1 MKINKLL
8 SIFKSIYL
16 NFRIFNYKTAIKLPI
31 LVSYNTKLVG
41 LKKDSIVVDNS
52 IGFGGTR
59 IGFGGIDIVQ
69 ENRESL
75 LRIDNGGRIVFNGRA
90 QFS

>member
-52 IGFGGTR
+52 IGVGGIR

-69 ENRESL
+69 EIGNHY
-75 LRIDNGGRIVFNGRA
+75 
-90 QFS
+90 

>member
-52 IGFGGTR
+52 IGVGGIR

-69 ENRESL
+69 ENRESI
-75 LRIDNGGRIVFNGRA
+75 IDNGGRIVFNGRA

>member
-52 IGFGGTR
+52 IGVGGIR

>member
-52 IGFGGTR
+52 IGFGGIR

-90 QFS
+90 QFY